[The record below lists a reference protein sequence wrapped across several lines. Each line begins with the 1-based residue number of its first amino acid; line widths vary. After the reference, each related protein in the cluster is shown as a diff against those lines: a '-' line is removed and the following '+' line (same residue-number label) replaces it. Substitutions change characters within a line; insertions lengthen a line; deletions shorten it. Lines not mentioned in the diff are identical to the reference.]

1 MAPLPLAGI
10 GLASTA
16 IGAGVSAV
24 GSSYAGQAKSDMYNY
39 QAGVADLNKK
49 IASQNADYSRE
60 VGEVKAQD
68 SGLRTE
74 FQVGKMKA
82 AQGGS
87 GLDVNSGSALATR
100 QSQTLIGQHDQ
111 GTIRSNAARQAYGF
125 DIEAIKYGAEGD
137 MLRTAGK
144 NAIEAGN
151 LGAVSSILGGAS
163 SVASKWLQGTSAGVW
178 GGTGGSG
185 GSSDG
190 GYKPT
195 SSWDGG

>member
-178 GGTGGSG
+178 GGSG

-195 SSWDGG
+195 SSWDG

>member
-24 GSSYAGQAKSDMYNY
+24 GSSYAGQAKSNMYNY

-178 GGTGGSG
+178 GGTGGS
-185 GSSDG
+185 SDG

-195 SSWDGG
+195 SSWDGS

>member
-24 GSSYAGQAKSDMYNY
+24 GASYTGQAKSDMYNY

-82 AQGGS
+82 AQGAT

-178 GGTGGSG
+178 GGTGGS
-185 GSSDG
+185 SDG

-195 SSWDGG
+195 SSWDGS

>member
-24 GSSYAGQAKSDMYNY
+24 GASYTGQAKSNMYNY

-82 AQGGS
+82 AQGAT

-178 GGTGGSG
+178 GGTGGS
-185 GSSDG
+185 SDG

-195 SSWDGG
+195 SSWDGS

>member
-1 MAPLPLAGI
+1 MATLPLAGI

-178 GGTGGSG
+178 GGSG

-195 SSWDGG
+195 SSWDG